1 MSTAGDIV
9 DDGYKKKED
18 LEVVL
23 MCPSFV
29 EIPFRIERRY
39 EFYVTTY

>member
-1 MSTAGDIV
+1 MVI
-9 DDGYKKKED
+9 KKKED

-39 EFYVTTY
+39 EFYVIETVL